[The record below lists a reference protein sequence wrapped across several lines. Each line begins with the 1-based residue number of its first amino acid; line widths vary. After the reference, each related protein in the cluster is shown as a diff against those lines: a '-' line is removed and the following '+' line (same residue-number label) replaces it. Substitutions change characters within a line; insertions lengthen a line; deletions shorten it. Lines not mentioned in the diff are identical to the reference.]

1 MYKMNNVF
9 LGNHAL
15 FLEIREEYTNHLIDI
30 MFPFVFEGI
39 ESLYTEAFDY
49 SVKKNMKDKL
59 LIIFQQFLKN
69 VENWSSTLVQKAVD
83 RIKTN
88 SNSLDYFDNL
98 VKAVIKSNIILLS
111 LGGTNISPD
120 DYEKVDV
127 NQFVHRCYIEC
138 AKEAYNYTF
147 LFYRDISNIEI
158 KRNQLIIDDKFKNSI
173 KYAIRKMTPIKK
185 VLTDFLNNNFNE
197 PELIENKPVNI
208 FNGKTEII
216 PPPEPVAEPLQPINT
231 KLGGN
236 GTKENLVKNVEI
248 IKDNKEI
255 GVKKSEKI
263 SEKNKIKNL
272 LNSEADNSKSETF
285 NAYFMGHKSETNP
298 KQKIIE
304 TYGAGEKR
312 IENTETTE
320 RTDKTERTE
329 RSEKPI
335 EKNKQKKSH

>member
-1 MYKMNNVF
+1 MYKMNNMF

-15 FLEIREEYTNHLIDI
+15 FLEIKEEYTNHLIDI
-30 MFPFVFEGI
+30 IFPYVFEGI
-39 ESLYTEAFDY
+39 ESLYIDACKYSTE
-49 SVKKNMKDKL
+49 KNQKDKL

-69 VENWSSTLVQKAVD
+69 VENWSSTIIQKAVD

-88 SNSLDYFDNL
+88 SNSTDYFDNL

-111 LGGTNISPD
+111 LGGTNIIPS
-120 DYEKVDV
+120 DYESVDI

-158 KRNQLIIDDKFKNSI
+158 KRNQLIIDDKFKNAI

-208 FNGKTEII
+208 FNGKTEVIEK
-216 PPPEPVAEPLQPINT
+216 PESIQNQESI
-231 KLGGN
+231 KKIGGTEGN
-236 GTKENLVKNVEI
+236 QLKFGSGTKENLIKNVEI
-248 IKDNKEI
+248 IKDREI
-255 GVKKSEKI
+255 GIRQSEKL

-272 LNSEADNSKSETF
+272 VNSEMDNSKSETF
-285 NAYFMGHKSETNP
+285 NAFFMGHNTETKT

-304 TYGAGEKR
+304 TYGSGDKR
-312 IENTETTE
+312 IENTEKS
-320 RTDKTERTE
+320 DMTE
-329 RSEKPI
+329 RSERT
-335 EKNKQKKSH
+335 EKNKSKKT